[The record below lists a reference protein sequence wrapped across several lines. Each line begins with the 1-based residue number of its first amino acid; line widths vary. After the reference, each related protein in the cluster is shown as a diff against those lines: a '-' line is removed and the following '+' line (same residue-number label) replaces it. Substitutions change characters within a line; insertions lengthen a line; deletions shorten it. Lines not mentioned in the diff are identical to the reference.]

1 MKKFNTEEKE
11 KIESTRTSI
20 QRMIE
25 VQYYDFRTLC
35 EEIGIRD
42 ETEVDWMFDYIYNT
56 TEDSPEY
63 VTYIKEKVYGS
74 EE

>member
-20 QRMIE
+20 QRMLE
-25 VQYYDFRTLC
+25 VQDYGFRVLC
-35 EEIGIRD
+35 EELGIRD
-42 ETEVDWMFDYIYNT
+42 ETEVNWMFDYIYNT

-63 VTYIKEKVYGS
+63 VTYVKEKVYGGK
-74 EE
+74 E